1 MFFEKS
7 NEILIAKMAN
17 RGETLASLI
26 NGSVRVFI
34 FKNTIDFSQQ
44 G

>member
-17 RGETLASLI
+17 RDDMQAGLI
-26 NGSVRVFI
+26 NGRVRFFI
-34 FKNTIDFSQQ
+34 FKRVDFSQQ

>member
-17 RGETLASLI
+17 REELQAGLSR
-26 NGSVRVFI
+26 GRVRVFI
-34 FKNTIDFSQQ
+34 LKNTIDFSQR